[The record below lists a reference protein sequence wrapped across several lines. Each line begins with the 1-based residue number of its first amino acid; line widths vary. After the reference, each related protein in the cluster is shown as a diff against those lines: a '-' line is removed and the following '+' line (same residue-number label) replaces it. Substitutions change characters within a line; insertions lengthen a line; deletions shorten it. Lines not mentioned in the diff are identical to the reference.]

1 MGKDGDD
8 RRKTLRHELRTRVHL
23 YNHETG
29 RYENAHL
36 ENINYSGLYIMTRRK
51 LNIDDTV
58 KIAIPSEPDEDPIK
72 IEAKVIRLG
81 EHRAWGLFSY
91 ACRILH

>member
-1 MGKDGDD
+1 MGKDGAD
-8 RRKTLRHELRTRVHL
+8 RRKTLRHELRTRVQL
-23 YNHETG
+23 YNDATG

-36 ENINYSGLYIMTRRK
+36 ENINYSGLYIMTRCK

-72 IEAKVIRLG
+72 IEARVIRLG
-81 EHRAWGLFSY
+81 KHRGWGLFSY
-91 ACRILH
+91 ACRI